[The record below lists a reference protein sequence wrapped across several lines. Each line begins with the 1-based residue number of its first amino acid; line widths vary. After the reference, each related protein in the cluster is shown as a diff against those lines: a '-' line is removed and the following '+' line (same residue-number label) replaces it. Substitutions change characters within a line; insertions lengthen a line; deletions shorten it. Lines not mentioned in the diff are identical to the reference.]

1 MNKPSGRVSP
11 CDKADAKDRLRRAES
26 FLYVADLTLGERVD
40 TPLDHDAINLSGVA
54 AALAVLAGIA
64 ASDAACCHNLGR
76 RPRSQDHKQAVD
88 LVRQVIPHGE
98 ALAND
103 LDRLLD
109 LKDNAHYG
117 VLGVADGEAKK
128 AVDQARRMVDHAKRV
143 LSA

>member
-1 MNKPSGRVSP
+1 MNKPSGRVSS
-11 CDKADAKDRLRRAES
+11 CTKADAKDRLRRAES
-26 FLYVADLTLGERVD
+26 FLCVTDLTL
-40 TPLDHDAINLSGVA
+40 
-54 AALAVLAGIA
+54 A
-64 ASDAACCHNLGR
+64 ASDVACRHKLGR

-88 LVRQVIPHGE
+88 LVRQVIPHGD

-128 AVDQARRMVDHAKRV
+128 AVDQARRMVDHSKKV
-143 LSA
+143 LLS